1 VPERTPS
8 DRLADRLVVTWFLF
22 VFLAL
27 LWPLYLPA
35 ARVRPLVLGMPF
47 SLFWIA
53 ALLVVSFLV
62 LLAYYR
68 ARGTDEDGDA

>member
-1 VPERTPS
+1 MTEPGS
-8 DRLADRLVVTWFLF
+8 KGRLADRLVVAWFVF

-27 LWPLYLPA
+27 MWPLYLPA

-53 ALLVVSFLV
+53 ALLVASFAV
-62 LLAYYR
+62 LLVYSWR
-68 ARGTDEDGDA
+68 RGGDGDA

>member
-1 VPERTPS
+1 MSQRPPS
-8 DRLADRLVVTWFLF
+8 GRLADRLVVAWFVV

-27 LWPLYLPA
+27 IWPLYVPA

-53 ALLVVSFLV
+53 VLLVASFVV
-62 LLAYYR
+62 LLAYHL
-68 ARGTDEDGDA
+68 RGGGGGDA